1 MNEFS
6 GVSRGSGIGH
16 ENRHCNTAFKKQDV
30 PAPRLSNPQREVMM
44 HDNNDTSAGA
54 RAMHG
59 FGAEV
64 WYKIVS

>member
-30 PAPRLSNPQREVMM
+30 PAPRLSDPQREVMM
-44 HDNNDTSAGA
+44 HDNNDI
-54 RAMHG
+54 R
-59 FGAEV
+59 EV
-64 WYKIVS
+64 IYKKEK